1 MGREEQAYITGD
13 YGFRLGG
20 SLAGAVAYIYATQPG
35 LAVGGDIPVLS
46 IAMSVPPSIAATL
59 RFVLVDDT
67 ATFRGLLKDALQR
80 RFQPRTLLDFSDG
93 RDALAACLATSPDL
107 LIADLYLRDMDGR
120 DIVRALRQQGL
131 TTKVVILTAHPE
143 AQLPAELVSLGVAGF
158 VDKNSPLEQ
167 IDRAVQCVLEGGM
180 FFSATVPPPVPS
192 SLVNEPA
199 LPRLGPAV
207 LSERE
212 KEVVRLVARG
222 LVSKEIAAQLG
233 LSPRTV
239 EKHRARILARLG
251 LHDVPMLVRWC
262 LRNGLG

>member
-1 MGREEQAYITGD
+1 MSAPS
-13 YGFRLGG
+13 
-20 SLAGAVAYIYATQPG
+20 SLATTQ
-35 LAVGGDIPVLS
+35 
-46 IAMSVPPSIAATL
+46 

-67 ATFRGLLKDALQR
+67 ATFRGLLKAALQQ
-80 RFQPRTLLDFSDG
+80 RFQPLALLDFGDG
-93 RDALAACLATSPDL
+93 HAALDACLASPPDL

-120 DIVRALRQQGL
+120 DIVRALRQRGL
-131 TTKVVILTAHPE
+131 DTKVVILTAHPE

-192 SLVNEPA
+192 SLASEPT
-199 LPRLGPAV
+199 LPRVGPEA

-222 LVSKEIAAQLG
+222 LVSKEIAVQLD

-239 EKHRARILARLG
+239 EKHRARILARLN